1 LIITT
6 GVVGGSMRQSPISV
20 LTATLTAATL
30 AGAVL
35 VAVGTAGPASADLV
49 RFYTGYGAGTGA
61 TSSAAETAAIKDL
74 NAVNFQ
80 CSSVVTLIYDTLS
93 GAVWSA
99 EVSARCVYPNDQ

>member
-1 LIITT
+1 
-6 GVVGGSMRQSPISV
+6 MRKSPISV

-30 AGAVL
+30 TGAAL
-35 VAVGTAGPASADLV
+35 LAAGTAAPASASGL
-49 RFYTGYGAGTGA
+49 RFYTGYGNGTGT
-61 TSSAAETAAIKDL
+61 TSSTAETAAIKNL

-80 CSSVVTLIYDTLS
+80 CSTVVTLVYDRLS